1 MRKRDLLQ
9 LAGACAFG
17 LLATLSYSST
27 ATAAGL
33 SDKQRAHIEEYIHC
47 KTLLLTD
54 LAAFEA
60 EQPPCGGTALET
72 RSIFP
77 TGSGGGHIRKPTCE
91 YPTYSLLTESEYP
104 PSCEQ
109 VN

>member
-17 LLATLSYSST
+17 MLATLSYSSA

-47 KTLLLTD
+47 KILLLTD

-60 EQPPCGGTALET
+60 EPPCGGTAVET

-77 TGSGGGHIRKPTCE
+77 TGSGGGQPRKPSCE
-91 YPTYSLLTESEYP
+91 YPTPSLLAQSEYP
-104 PSCEQ
+104 PSCEY
-109 VN
+109 VR